1 MKTEAEKFLYY
12 RDFRQDLMLPK
23 CRYFVIENSTLRES
37 QTSLDHLVEGQ
48 QYPFVQSESFFQTK
62 DVLQGL
68 SKTCQ
73 LPDPSG

>member
-48 QYPFVQSESFFQTK
+48 
-62 DVLQGL
+62 
-68 SKTCQ
+68 
-73 LPDPSG
+73 